1 MPAEAPGQ
9 AQAGLLPQEII
20 RRKRDGVVL
29 SVAEIEAFVRG
40 LVDGSVG
47 DGQAAAFAM
56 AVFFNGM
63 EEAERVALTRAMAR
77 SGATVD
83 WSGLDLPGPRIDKHS
98 TGGVGDKVSLILA
111 PLAAACG
118 LAVPMISG
126 RGLGHTGGT
135 TDKLESIPGYDATP
149 GLDRFRKVVAEAG
162 CAIIGQTPELAPAD
176 RRLYGIRDVTA
187 TVESIPLIT
196 ASILSKKLAAGL
208 DGLVM
213 DVKTGNGAFMADEG
227 AARELAEALVRVA
240 TGAGLPTVAL
250 VTDMDQV
257 LGTTAGN
264 ALEVAETIAFL
275 TGSAREPRLAEVAL
289 ALGVEMLVLGGVER
303 DPARARARLVAA
315 LDDGSAAERFARM
328 VVALGGPA
336 NILDHPA
343 RHLPA
348 APIVV
353 PVSPARAGFVQR
365 IDVRA
370 VGLAVVALGGGRT
383 QPGQKIDPRV
393 GFSEVA
399 GIGTEVGPRR
409 PLAVV
414 HAADDTGASRACAAL
429 QAAFHV
435 GTAAATPPPLL
446 RGRIA

>member
-1 MPAEAPGQ
+1 
-9 AQAGLLPQEII
+9 
-20 RRKRDGVVL
+20 
-29 SVAEIEAFVRG
+29 
-40 LVDGSVG
+40 
-47 DGQAAAFAM
+47 
-56 AVFFNGM
+56 
-63 EEAERVALTRAMAR
+63 
-77 SGATVD
+77 
-83 WSGLDLPGPRIDKHS
+83 
-98 TGGVGDKVSLILA
+98 
-111 PLAAACG
+111 
-118 LAVPMISG
+118 MISG

-149 GLDRFRKVVAEAG
+149 GLARFRAVVAEAG
-162 CAIIGQTPELAPAD
+162 CAIIGQTAELAPAD

-213 DVKTGNGAFMADEG
+213 DVKTGNGAFMADE
-227 AARELAEALVRVA
+227 AQARDLAEALVRVA

-257 LGTTAGN
+257 LGSTAGN
-264 ALEVAETIAFL
+264 ALEVAETVAFL
-275 TGSAREPRLAEVAL
+275 TGSAREPRLAEVTL

-303 DPARARARLVAA
+303 EPARGRARLAAA

-336 NILDHPA
+336 DILEHPA

-353 PVSPARAGFVQR
+353 PAPPARAGIVQR

-393 GFSEVA
+393 GLSEVA
-399 GIGTEVGPRR
+399 GIGAEVGPGR
-409 PLAVV
+409 PLARV
-414 HAADDTGASRACAAL
+414 HAAAEAGAAQAIAAL
-429 QAAFHV
+429 QSAFDI
-435 GTAAATPPPLL
+435 GETAMTAPPLL